1 MQEYSKINKKKN
13 KIYMNEHSKTDRNV
27 YYKIQRLARALR
39 IRYYKYN
46 DFTIG
51 LIALLTGQ
59 KLLRNYYRRNENN
72 PELLEW
78 RALIFKNLSEFQ
90 DDLNKYEINEKIKCS
105 NNWMIIKG
113 KENLIIDHIVFSKD
127 IEIDNLYLT
136 QLRGISKKN
145 QNAQYKVDDLFFD
158 VTHRKEG

>member
-1 MQEYSKINKKKN
+1 MQENSKINKQKN
-13 KIYMNEHSKTDRNV
+13 KIYMNEHSKTDKNV
-27 YYKIQRLARALR
+27 YYKIQRLARTLR

-90 DDLNKYEINEKIKCS
+90 DDLNKYEINEKKRS
-105 NNWMIIKG
+105 N
-113 KENLIIDHIVFSKD
+113 
-127 IEIDNLYLT
+127 
-136 QLRGISKKN
+136 
-145 QNAQYKVDDLFFD
+145 
-158 VTHRKEG
+158 